1 MKTNRLKIGLIF
13 TMFVFLI
20 ALIFAGLF
28 TYSDM
33 IKVRAEG
40 ETAFSSSTYK
50 TAGASVRLFEKDGS
64 ALQDGETGIRFHVLM
79 NADLYE
85 ENKDKANFKTYTVIL
100 PTYLLSGELTYT
112 TENALVLETTD
123 VWGVYQR
130 DDSYF
135 ESVAYVYGLPVS
147 QYATELAFRGVV
159 SFDGGK
165 TVTYQT
171 ETSTR
176 SMAFVAKAARDDDS
190 AVLSD
195 VEKEKNRINTL
206 NAYIPKYN
214 LIYKVGNETTM
225 ETTEYGSTPAAVP
238 QGVSI
243 WKNEKGEKVNVAQE
257 ITLNNK
263 GTTATQDIILTAY
276 ANIKIS
282 TINSSARVNGTS
294 LANGSTMEVM
304 CGTYTI
310 EASPITNYYIS
321 SLSIDGSNKGAI
333 SSYSVSVM
341 GDTDISIVASI
352 ITYSVTLDNVGGAS
366 VSGNVNGT
374 YNINSTCS
382 FTLGTGFYSVTVNG
396 TEISPSTSRGYS
408 FAVTANSIVK
418 IVKLTDSETKA
429 KIMNLIAST
438 SGGKLSVSGDKLVS
452 PSDTGQITIAQA
464 VFDELK
470 KYGYT
475 TLSFDIYKP
484 QKKEI
489 LYKKRI
495 QNITDGITIAEC
507 AINKD
512 SISGSVSLTKGTTLE
527 GQYKSFGSWSGESIG
542 VSWTLSNISFS

>member
-85 ENKDKANFKTYTVIL
+85 ENKDKANVKTYTVIL
-100 PTYLLSGELTYT
+100 PTYLLSEELTYT

-176 SMAFVAKAARDDDS
+176 SMAFVAKSARDDDS

-257 ITLNNK
+257 IT
-263 GTTATQDIILTAY
+263 
-276 ANIKIS
+276 
-282 TINSSARVNGTS
+282 
-294 LANGSTMEVM
+294 
-304 CGTYTI
+304 
-310 EASPITNYYIS
+310 
-321 SLSIDGSNKGAI
+321 
-333 SSYSVSVM
+333 
-341 GDTDISIVASI
+341 
-352 ITYSVTLDNVGGAS
+352 
-366 VSGNVNGT
+366 
-374 YNINSTCS
+374 
-382 FTLGTGFYSVTVNG
+382 
-396 TEISPSTSRGYS
+396 
-408 FAVTANSIVK
+408 
-418 IVKLTDSETKA
+418 
-429 KIMNLIAST
+429 
-438 SGGKLSVSGDKLVS
+438 
-452 PSDTGQITIAQA
+452 
-464 VFDELK
+464 
-470 KYGYT
+470 
-475 TLSFDIYKP
+475 
-484 QKKEI
+484 
-489 LYKKRI
+489 
-495 QNITDGITIAEC
+495 
-507 AINKD
+507 
-512 SISGSVSLTKGTTLE
+512 
-527 GQYKSFGSWSGESIG
+527 
-542 VSWTLSNISFS
+542 